1 MKSHNKH
8 FASLWMDQTNAADSQ
23 EWAKYQRQPEA
34 EMIIAQEKNL
44 PQVYSKPYRNS
55 LYIQLSFQTYPRWF
69 SSFYDE

>member
-1 MKSHNKH
+1 
-8 FASLWMDQTNAADSQ
+8 MDQTNAADSQ

-55 LYIQLSFQTYPRWF
+55 LYIQLSFQTYPR
-69 SSFYDE
+69 